1 MSPTAVEQ
9 EILELINRTRMD
21 PAGETL
27 RLVELALSDTDV
39 SRAVEFFNVDLDL
52 FQQQMAAYSPVSPLA
67 WNSALGQ
74 AAKTHSQLMIDFDEQ
89 SHQLPGELDLGDRVL
104 LAGYDFRTVG
114 ENVFAFGQNA
124 VESHAAFVIDW
135 GYGPGGIQSP
145 AGHRVSILNGNFT
158 EAGIGAIAETNP
170 ATQVGPL
177 VVTHN
182 LGADRDSSPYLL
194 GVVFEDQDE
203 DDFYDAGEGLS
214 GVTVSATGSG
224 GTFTTTSW
232 VAGGYQ
238 MLVPNGNYTVT
249 FSGGGL
255 SVPIIKTVAV
265 SGANEKLD
273 ALLEEATGATVGND
287 LLAMA
292 LDGGKINFQ
301 AGFDI
306 ALIETA
312 FGPISGVSPET
323 SGTVGV
329 NYEPSTNTATVSS
342 GGHTT
347 VAVNVERLVFTD
359 YAVAFDTNG
368 DAGKA
373 YRLYEAIF
381 DRTPDL
387 PGLGYWIDFLD
398 RPGTNFIEAAG
409 YMIQDV
415 EFTQLYGPIESLTD
429 EEFLTKVY
437 ENILDRAPDPAGYQF
452 WLDQLIGGQSK
463 GEVIAYISED
473 VENTDNTAPQIVGG
487 ILYDIWDGGA

>member
-27 RLVELALSDTDV
+27 RLVELALFDTDV
-39 SRAVEFFNVDLDL
+39 SRAIEFFNVDLDL

-89 SHQLPGELDLGDRVL
+89 SHQLPGELDLGGRVL

-203 DDFYDAGEGLS
+203 DYFYDAGEGLS
-214 GVTVSATGSG
+214 GVTV
-224 GTFTTTSW
+224 
-232 VAGGYQ
+232 
-238 MLVPNGNYTVT
+238 
-249 FSGGGL
+249 
-255 SVPIIKTVAV
+255 
-265 SGANEKLD
+265 
-273 ALLEEATGATVGND
+273 
-287 LLAMA
+287 
-292 LDGGKINFQ
+292 
-301 AGFDI
+301 
-306 ALIETA
+306 
-312 FGPISGVSPET
+312 
-323 SGTVGV
+323 
-329 NYEPSTNTATVSS
+329 
-342 GGHTT
+342 
-347 VAVNVERLVFTD
+347 
-359 YAVAFDTNG
+359 
-368 DAGKA
+368 
-373 YRLYEAIF
+373 
-381 DRTPDL
+381 
-387 PGLGYWIDFLD
+387 
-398 RPGTNFIEAAG
+398 
-409 YMIQDV
+409 
-415 EFTQLYGPIESLTD
+415 
-429 EEFLTKVY
+429 
-437 ENILDRAPDPAGYQF
+437 
-452 WLDQLIGGQSK
+452 
-463 GEVIAYISED
+463 
-473 VENTDNTAPQIVGG
+473 
-487 ILYDIWDGGA
+487 